1 MHFILPYF
9 IIILVVIQ
17 LYIKKSD
24 TSQKN
29 NIKKFWEREQKANA
43 TRKKDI
49 STLKYIEWDTTLPV
63 KENNT
68 LLSDILK
75 NNPEAD
81 SAYNKI
87 ISVKDKNIINLTE
100 YSNTDLKLKYGILN
114 FKKLSE
120 YDDNFTKFVS
130 MLPDYYN
137 RLKDAGYESLGN
149 ELLELAVEQGAD
161 SKNVYSLL
169 ANAFISMSK
178 ADRLAELIEKAKQL
192 NSLSRDGIVS
202 MLESLQADTASAGN

>member
-75 NNPEAD
+75 NNPKAD

-100 YSNTDLKLKYGILN
+100 YSNTDLKLKYGVANLEA
-114 FKKLSE
+114 LTE
-120 YDDNFTKFVS
+120 YEDNYT
-130 MLPDYYN
+130 
-137 RLKDAGYESLGN
+137 
-149 ELLELAVEQGAD
+149 LLIKNLAVLGHILKEQDDITDATHYLE
-161 SKNVYSLL
+161 YSIRIGSDIR
-169 ANAFISMSK
+169 F
-178 ADRLAELIEKAKQL
+178 RYYEC
-192 NSLSRDGIVS
+192 V
-202 MLESLQADTASAGN
+202 

>member
-130 MLPDYYN
+130 ML
-137 RLKDAGYESLGN
+137 
-149 ELLELAVEQGAD
+149 
-161 SKNVYSLL
+161 
-169 ANAFISMSK
+169 
-178 ADRLAELIEKAKQL
+178 
-192 NSLSRDGIVS
+192 
-202 MLESLQADTASAGN
+202 ESLQTDAASAGNYSHLLMYLLRYSSYSLEA

>member
-68 LLSDILK
+68 LLSDILN

-100 YSNTDLKLKYGILN
+100 YSNTDLKLKYGVANLDALTEYEDNYTLLIKNLAVLGHIL
-114 FKKLSE
+114 KEQDDITDAIHYLE
-120 YDDNFTKFVS
+120 YSILIGSDIRSCYAD
-130 MLPDYYN
+130 
-137 RLKDAGYESLGN
+137 LKDIYISQNRADKVDKLRQYASLIKSVN
-149 ELLELAVEQGAD
+149 
-161 SKNVYSLL
+161 K
-169 ANAFISMSK
+169 
-178 ADRLAELIEKAKQL
+178 ELIINLL
-192 NSLSRDGIVS
+192 ND
-202 MLESLQADTASAGN
+202 

>member
-9 IIILVVIQ
+9 IIILVLIQ

-43 TRKKDI
+43 TRK
-49 STLKYIEWDTTLPV
+49 

-100 YSNTDLKLKYGILN
+100 YSNTDLKLKYGVANLEALTEYEDNYTLLIKNLAVLGHIL
-114 FKKLSE
+114 KEQDDITDATHYLE
-120 YDDNFTKFVS
+120 YSIRIGSDIRSCYAD
-130 MLPDYYN
+130 
-137 RLKDAGYESLGN
+137 LKDIYISQNHTEKLEKLRQYASLIKSVN
-149 ELLELAVEQGAD
+149 
-161 SKNVYSLL
+161 K
-169 ANAFISMSK
+169 
-178 ADRLAELIEKAKQL
+178 ELIINLL
-192 NSLSRDGIVS
+192 ND
-202 MLESLQADTASAGN
+202 

>member
-63 KENNT
+63 KENST

-100 YSNTDLKLKYGILN
+100 YSNTDLKLKYGVANLEA
-114 FKKLSE
+114 LTE
-120 YDDNFTKFVS
+120 YEDNYT
-130 MLPDYYN
+130 
-137 RLKDAGYESLGN
+137 
-149 ELLELAVEQGAD
+149 LLIKNLAVLGYILKEQDDITDGD
-161 SKNVYSLL
+161 SKFY
-169 ANAFISMSK
+169 
-178 ADRLAELIEKAKQL
+178 
-192 NSLSRDGIVS
+192 
-202 MLESLQADTASAGN
+202 

>member
-9 IIILVVIQ
+9 IIILVLIQ

-100 YSNTDLKLKYGILN
+100 YSNTDLKLKYGVANLEALTEYEDNYTLLIKNLAVLGHIL
-114 FKKLSE
+114 KEQDDITDATHYLE
-120 YDDNFTKFVS
+120 YSIRIGSDIYAD
-130 MLPDYYN
+130 
-137 RLKDAGYESLGN
+137 LKDIYISQNHTEKVDKLRQYASLIN
-149 ELLELAVEQGAD
+149 SVN
-161 SKNVYSLL
+161 K
-169 ANAFISMSK
+169 
-178 ADRLAELIEKAKQL
+178 ELIINLL
-192 NSLSRDGIVS
+192 ND
-202 MLESLQADTASAGN
+202 

>member
-1 MHFILPYF
+1 MILHRK
-9 IIILVVIQ
+9 I
-17 LYIKKSD
+17 
-24 TSQKN
+24 

-100 YSNTDLKLKYGILN
+100 YSNTDLKLKYGVANLEALTEYEDNYTLLIKN
-114 FKKLSE
+114 LSGPW
-120 YDDNFTKFVS
+120 T
-130 MLPDYYN
+130 
-137 RLKDAGYESLGN
+137 
-149 ELLELAVEQGAD
+149 
-161 SKNVYSLL
+161 YS
-169 ANAFISMSK
+169 
-178 ADRLAELIEKAKQL
+178 
-192 NSLSRDGIVS
+192 
-202 MLESLQADTASAGN
+202 

>member
-100 YSNTDLKLKYGILN
+100 YSNTDLKLKYGVANLEA
-114 FKKLSE
+114 LTE
-120 YDDNFTKFVS
+120 YEDNYT
-130 MLPDYYN
+130 
-137 RLKDAGYESLGN
+137 
-149 ELLELAVEQGAD
+149 LLIKNLAVLGHILKEQDDITDATHYLE
-161 SKNVYSLL
+161 YS
-169 ANAFISMSK
+169 IRIGS
-178 ADRLAELIEKAKQL
+178 D
-192 NSLSRDGIVS
+192 
-202 MLESLQADTASAGN
+202 

>member
-100 YSNTDLKLKYGILN
+100 YSNTDLKLKYGVANLEALTEYEDNYTLLIKNLAVLGHIL
-114 FKKLSE
+114 KEQDDITDATHYLE
-120 YDDNFTKFVS
+120 YSISIGSDIRSCYAD
-130 MLPDYYN
+130 
-137 RLKDAGYESLGN
+137 LKDIYISQNHTDKIDKLRQYASLIN
-149 ELLELAVEQGAD
+149 SVN
-161 SKNVYSLL
+161 K
-169 ANAFISMSK
+169 
-178 ADRLAELIEKAKQL
+178 ELIINLL
-192 NSLSRDGIVS
+192 ND
-202 MLESLQADTASAGN
+202 

>member
-9 IIILVVIQ
+9 IIILVLIQ

-100 YSNTDLKLKYGILN
+100 YEDNYTLLIKNLAVLGHILKEQGDITDATHYLEYSIRIGSDIRSCYADLKDIYISQNHTEKVD
-114 FKKLSE
+114 KLRQ
-120 YDDNFTKFVS
+120 YAS
-130 MLPDYYN
+130 MIKSVN
-137 RLKDAGYESLGN
+137 K
-149 ELLELAVEQGAD
+149 
-161 SKNVYSLL
+161 
-169 ANAFISMSK
+169 
-178 ADRLAELIEKAKQL
+178 ELIINLL
-192 NSLSRDGIVS
+192 ND
-202 MLESLQADTASAGN
+202 

>member
-9 IIILVVIQ
+9 IIILVLIQ

-100 YSNTDLKLKYGILN
+100 YSNTDLKLKYGVANLEA
-114 FKKLSE
+114 LTE
-120 YDDNFTKFVS
+120 YEDNYT
-130 MLPDYYN
+130 
-137 RLKDAGYESLGN
+137 
-149 ELLELAVEQGAD
+149 LLIKNLAVLGHILKSRMISPDATHYLE
-161 SKNVYSLL
+161 YSTHWFRYPL
-169 ANAFISMSK
+169 
-178 ADRLAELIEKAKQL
+178 
-192 NSLSRDGIVS
+192 
-202 MLESLQADTASAGN
+202 MLC

>member
-75 NNPEAD
+75 
-81 SAYNKI
+81 I

-100 YSNTDLKLKYGILN
+100 YSNTDLKLKYGVANLEALTEYEDNYTLLIKNLAVLGHIL
-114 FKKLSE
+114 KEQDDITDATHYLE
-120 YDDNFTKFVS
+120 YSIRIGSDIRSCYAD
-130 MLPDYYN
+130 
-137 RLKDAGYESLGN
+137 LKDIY
-149 ELLELAVEQGAD
+149 
-161 SKNVYSLL
+161 
-169 ANAFISMSK
+169 ISQNHTEKVDKLRQYASMIKSVNK
-178 ADRLAELIEKAKQL
+178 ELIINLL
-192 NSLSRDGIVS
+192 ND
-202 MLESLQADTASAGN
+202 

>member
-75 NNPEAD
+75 NNPKAD

-100 YSNTDLKLKYGILN
+100 YSNTDLKLKYGVANLEALTEYEDNYTLLIKNLAVLGHIL
-114 FKKLSE
+114 KEQDDITDATHYLE
-120 YDDNFTKFVS
+120 YSIRIGSDIRSCYAD
-130 MLPDYYN
+130 
-137 RLKDAGYESLGN
+137 LKDIY
-149 ELLELAVEQGAD
+149 
-161 SKNVYSLL
+161 
-169 ANAFISMSK
+169 ISQNRTEKVDKLRQYASMINSVNK
-178 ADRLAELIEKAKQL
+178 ELIINLL
-192 NSLSRDGIVS
+192 ND
-202 MLESLQADTASAGN
+202 

>member
-100 YSNTDLKLKYGILN
+100 YSDTDLKLKYGVANLEALTEYEDNYTLLIKNLAVLGHIL
-114 FKKLSE
+114 KEQDDITDATHYLE
-120 YDDNFTKFVS
+120 YSISIGSDIRSCYAD
-130 MLPDYYN
+130 
-137 RLKDAGYESLGN
+137 LKDIY
-149 ELLELAVEQGAD
+149 
-161 SKNVYSLL
+161 
-169 ANAFISMSK
+169 ISQNHTEKVDKLRQYASMIKSVNK
-178 ADRLAELIEKAKQL
+178 ELIINLL
-192 NSLSRDGIVS
+192 ND
-202 MLESLQADTASAGN
+202 

>member
-1 MHFILPYF
+1 M
-9 IIILVVIQ
+9 
-17 LYIKKSD
+17 
-24 TSQKN
+24 T
-29 NIKKFWEREQKANA
+29 
-43 TRKKDI
+43 
-49 STLKYIEWDTTLPV
+49 
-63 KENNT
+63 
-68 LLSDILK
+68 
-75 NNPEAD
+75 
-81 SAYNKI
+81 
-87 ISVKDKNIINLTE
+87 
-100 YSNTDLKLKYGILN
+100 NTDLKLKYGILN

-192 NSLSRDGIVS
+192 NSLSR
-202 MLESLQADTASAGN
+202 MESFLCLRVYRPIPPRPVINSLLLYYNLFIETYSNHPHTY

>member
-81 SAYNKI
+81 NAYNKI

-100 YSNTDLKLKYGILN
+100 YSNTDLKLKYGVAIITHCL
-114 FKKLSE
+114 
-120 YDDNFTKFVS
+120 
-130 MLPDYYN
+130 
-137 RLKDAGYESLGN
+137 
-149 ELLELAVEQGAD
+149 
-161 SKNVYSLL
+161 
-169 ANAFISMSK
+169 
-178 ADRLAELIEKAKQL
+178 
-192 NSLSRDGIVS
+192 
-202 MLESLQADTASAGN
+202 